1 MVYTAFIY
9 SDLSSVMI
17 ILINQLTD
25 KKMKKPLLL
34 SLMAIA
40 VAPQAFS
47 QNLIIDTKGL
57 DQEKYSADMY
67 QCEQLSSQVQL
78 QQTQSTGRTTIRHVG
93 RGAALGAGAAAIGG
107 GSGSTGA
114 EIGAGIGLVT
124 GFLGGSAQ
132 KEQASMQYSGEKDK
146 VMRNCMT
153 ERGYTILN

>member
-1 MVYTAFIY
+1 
-9 SDLSSVMI
+9 MI

-25 KKMKKPLLL
+25 KKMKKVLLL

-78 QQTQSTGRTTIRHVG
+78 QQTQSTGRTTIRLSLIH
-93 RGAALGAGAAAIGG
+93 I
-107 GSGSTGA
+107 
-114 EIGAGIGLVT
+114 
-124 GFLGGSAQ
+124 
-132 KEQASMQYSGEKDK
+132 
-146 VMRNCMT
+146 
-153 ERGYTILN
+153 